1 VAGDLERAR
10 PAAFSVLKWNHNRT
24 ISTNHAPAT
33 TIIAEAAANN
43 ATKKIA
49 VRRTVKRPPPALLVP
64 DVRGRYLEWVKGP
77 LDPDRGREGLRGS
90 LGEKIKAKMRAGYF
104 P

>member
-1 VAGDLERAR
+1 
-10 PAAFSVLKWNHNRT
+10 
-24 ISTNHAPAT
+24 
-33 TIIAEAAANN
+33 
-43 ATKKIA
+43 
-49 VRRTVKRPPPALLVP
+49 VRRTVKRPPLALLVP

-77 LDPDRGREGLRGS
+77 RDPDRGREGLRGS